1 MTQEQEWR
9 ENEGEPM
16 ARLEEERLRHMDGVR
31 DRKPTEYT
39 HAEALAKAAALRFRA
54 FDLQGGGL

>member
-16 ARLEEERLRHMDGVR
+16 ARLEEERQEHMIAVPDA
-31 DRKPTEYT
+31 
-39 HAEALAKAAALRFRA
+39 HAAYERLRA
-54 FDLQGGGL
+54 FDRQGGGL